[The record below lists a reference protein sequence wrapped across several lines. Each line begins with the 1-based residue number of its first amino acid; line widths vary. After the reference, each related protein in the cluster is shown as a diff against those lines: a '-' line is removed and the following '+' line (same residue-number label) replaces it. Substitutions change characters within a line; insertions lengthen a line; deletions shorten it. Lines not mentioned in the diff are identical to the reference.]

1 MQIVSYGAQD
11 EYLTGEPD
19 VTFFKMAYRKHANF
33 AMESMEQNVN
43 INGNLV
49 TCDINK
55 DGDLITNCWIEC
67 ENEDY
72 DLTTGYKVQD
82 PKWEL
87 NGSLN
92 SNFQYKM
99 NHRNGLQMIEKV
111 DLLIGGQV
119 IDTHYGEWYDIWSQ
133 LSLHRKNIDGY
144 NDLINKDQSSIRKK
158 SFIPLQ
164 FFFCKNH
171 GLALPMVALK
181 YHEVSLHITFKDN
194 VINPKVF
201 VDYVYLEQE
210 ERIRFAQMEH
220 TMLIEQVQYSGTPNL
235 DDRVKPIVKY
245 LNFAHPVKELIW
257 KYTDDTY
264 GSKEAGNIPI
274 GSEITIKLNEYD
286 KITNREDMYF
296 THIQPFQHHTNIPTG
311 SGIYTYSFALKPE
324 DYQPSGTCNFSRLK
338 TAQIRSKTGIGIEVY
353 AINYNILKI
362 TSGMAGLVFSK

>member
-11 EYLTGEPD
+11 EYITGDPD

-67 ENEDY
+67 ENDKKKY
-72 DLTTGYKVQD
+72 D
-82 PKWEL
+82 
-87 NGSLN
+87 GSID
-92 SNFQYKM
+92 
-99 NHRNGLQMIEKV
+99 HRNGLEMIEKI

-119 IDTHYGEWYDIWSQ
+119 IDTHYGEWYDIWAQ
-133 LSLHRKNIDGY
+133 LSLHRKNIDGF
-144 NDLINKDQSSIRKK
+144 NELINRDKLSTKTK
-158 SFIPLQ
+158 AFIPLQ

-171 GLALPMVALK
+171 GLALPMIALK
-181 YHEVSLHITFKDN
+181 YHEVSLHITFQDK
-194 VINPKVF
+194 VINPKVY

-220 TMLIEQVQYSGTPNL
+220 TLLIEQVQYSGKPNIL
-235 DDRVKPIVKY
+235 DNGVKY

-257 KYTDDTY
+257 KYDNDLY
-264 GSKEAGNIPI
+264 GSKESGNMPI
-274 GSEITIKLNEYD
+274 ASEITIKLNEYD

-296 THIQPFQHHTNIPTG
+296 THIQPYQHHTNIPIG

-338 TAQIRSKTGIGIEVY
+338 TAQIRSKLGIGIEVY

>member
-1 MQIVSYGAQD
+1 MGGGLMQIVSYGAQD

-43 INGNLV
+43 VNGNFV

-67 ENEDY
+67 ENNMKDE
-72 DLTTGYKVQD
+72 
-82 PKWEL
+82 
-87 NGSLN
+87 NGN
-92 SNFQYKM
+92 II
-99 NHRNGLQMIEKV
+99 HRNGLEMIEKV
-111 DLLIGGQV
+111 DLLIGGQI
-119 IDTHYGEWYDIWSQ
+119 IDTHYGEWYDIWSK
-133 LSLHRKNIDGY
+133 LSMSNKNIDGY
-144 NDLINKDQSSIRKK
+144 NELINRNTRSIRKK
-158 SFIPLQ
+158 TFIPLK

-171 GLALPMVALK
+171 GLALPIVALK
-181 YHEVSLHITFKDN
+181 YHEVSIHITFKND
-194 VINPKVF
+194 VINPKVY

-220 TMLIEQVQYSGTPNL
+220 TILIEQIQYSGQPDLSDNG
-235 DDRVKPIVKY
+235 VKY
-245 LNFAHPVKELIW
+245 LNFSHPVKELIW
-257 KYTDDTY
+257 KYADDTIN
-264 GSKEAGNIPI
+264 GSKEEGYIPI

-338 TAQIRSKTGIGIEVY
+338 TTQIRSTTGRGIEVY

>member
-11 EYLTGEPD
+11 EYITGEPD

-33 AMESMEQNVN
+33 AMESIQQNVN

-67 ENEDY
+67 ENDMK
-72 DLTTGYKVQD
+72 DSTG
-82 PKWEL
+82 
-87 NGSLN
+87 NII
-92 SNFQYKM
+92 
-99 NHRNGLQMIEKV
+99 HRNGLEMIEKV
-111 DLLIGGQV
+111 DLLIGGQI
-119 IDTHYGEWYDIWSQ
+119 IDTHYGEWYEMWSQ
-133 LSLHRKNIDGY
+133 LSLHRKNIDGF
-144 NDLINKDQSSIRKK
+144 NELINKNKQSGNTKAY
-158 SFIPLQ
+158 IPLQ

-171 GLALPMVALK
+171 GLALPIIALK

-194 VINPKVF
+194 VINPTVY

-220 TMLIEQVQYSGTPNL
+220 TFLIEQIQYSG
-235 DDRVKPIVKY
+235 KPDLSDGGVKY
-245 LNFAHPVKELIW
+245 LNFSHPVKELIW
-257 KYTDDTY
+257 KYADDTREVEKTEGY
-264 GSKEAGNIPI
+264 IPI
-274 GSEITIKLNEYD
+274 AGEITIKLNEYD
-286 KITNREDMYF
+286 KIKNREDMYF

-324 DYQPSGTCNFSRLK
+324 DYQPSGSCNFSRLK
-338 TAQIRSKTGIGIEVY
+338 TAQIRSGKAIGIEVY

>member
-11 EYLTGEPD
+11 EYITGEPD

-33 AMESMEQNVN
+33 AMESVEQNIN
-43 INGNLV
+43 RNGNLV

-67 ENEDY
+67 ENADY
-72 DLTTGYKVQD
+72 KLDANGNKILTQD
-82 PKWEL
+82 NNYEV
-87 NGSLN
+87 
-92 SNFQYKM
+92 
-99 NHRNGLQMIEKV
+99 NHRNGLQMIEKI
-111 DLLIGGQV
+111 DLLIGGQI
-119 IDTHYGEWYDIWSQ
+119 IDTHYGDWYDIWSQ

-144 NDLINKDQSSIRKK
+144 NELINKYGANERKRA
-158 SFIPLQ
+158 FIPLN

-171 GLALPMVALK
+171 GLALPIVALK
-181 YHEVSLHITFKDN
+181 YHEVSIHITFKND

-220 TMLIEQVQYSGTPNL
+220 TFLIEQIQYSG
-235 DDRVKPIVKY
+235 KPDLSDKGVKY

-257 KYTDDTY
+257 KYADDTREVEKPQGY
-264 GSKEAGNIPI
+264 LPI

-296 THIQPFQHHTNIPTG
+296 THIQPFQHHTNIPTE

-324 DYQPSGTCNFSRLK
+324 DYQPSGSCNFSRLK

-362 TSGMAGLVFSK
+362 SSGMAGLVFSK